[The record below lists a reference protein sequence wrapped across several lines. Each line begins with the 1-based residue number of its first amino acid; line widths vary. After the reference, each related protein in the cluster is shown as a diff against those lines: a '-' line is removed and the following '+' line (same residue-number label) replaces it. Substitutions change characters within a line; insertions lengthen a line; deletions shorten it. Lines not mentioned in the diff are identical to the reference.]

1 MKVSDWKKKV
11 KDRGKNN
18 KKMENG
24 STMVRVMSGIGQ
36 ERTNLSSMGMVLTM
50 TLQLRKI

>member
-1 MKVSDWKKKV
+1 MKVSDWKKKE

-24 STMVRVMSGIGQ
+24 STTVKVMSGIGQ
-36 ERTNLSSMGMVLTM
+36 ERTNLSSLGMVLSVR
-50 TLQLRKI
+50 LQLRKI

>member
-18 KKMENG
+18 KKNGEWLYHGESDEWYWTGENEPEFNG
-24 STMVRVMSGIGQ
+24 
-36 ERTNLSSMGMVLTM
+36 
-50 TLQLRKI
+50 KWF